1 MKFVFTLLLLVG
13 ATSIGQSKQENDD
26 TIMSTVAFGGAQNRT
41 SSSNFRHRKDQQQS
55 MCKSDWVYNACC
67 GGCGKSFSK
76 KTHLIRAINDF
87 VVDKKYAR
95 KAHGRINC
103 WDVSRITNME
113 ELFYSYRTFNSNIN
127 CWDVSKVTKMNSMF
141 QEASSFNRPL
151 NRWKLNNV
159 ENLTFM
165 FSGAASFQQNL
176 CSWHDML
183 PPEAQTLSMFSYSKC
198 PSDTDPIPGDRAT
211 TMCESCY

>member
-1 MKFVFTLLLLVG
+1 MKFLFMILL
-13 ATSIGQSKQENDD
+13 SIGASSLGQSQQENDAM
-26 TIMSTVAFGGAQNRT
+26 ILLTVASGGSQNVT
-41 SSSNFRHRKDQQQS
+41 SSNFRHRKDQQQM
-55 MCKSDWVYNACC
+55 MCKSDWTFNACC
-67 GGCGKSFSK
+67 GECGKSFSK
-76 KTHLIRAINDF
+76 KNHLIRAINDF
-87 VVDKKYAR
+87 VVDKKYG
-95 KAHGRINC
+95 KKTYGRINC

-176 CSWHDML
+176 CSWHDTL
-183 PPEAQTLSMFSYSKC
+183 PPEAKTLNMFSYSKC
-198 PSDTDPIPGDRAT
+198 SSDADPIPGDRAT
-211 TMCESCY
+211 TMCQSCS